1 MKNKHFKLGI
11 WGWWQGGNLGDNWIK
26 NIMKKAFPFARCI
39 PTNILKFR
47 GFDFIICGGG
57 GLFIYDV
64 IRPWNTIEKIKQP
77 FGIIGM
83 GAEFP
88 HTSDLAKK
96 LDDKAEF
103 FFVRDDYSIECMGL
117 GQKNKS
123 FDATFI
129 EPLEWCEKQ
138 ELDSDKLFFVWRDGH
153 ELLENDQ
160 FHKYI
165 CYEDT
170 VNETWQDIIHRNF
183 TTIIED
189 DFQTTEADVEE
200 RIKGC
205 GFVITGR
212 FHGVVAAIQKGIPFI
227 AIDICPKIRMLADD
241 AGLSE
246 YCVKISETHRIDELI
261 EKARNNIDEI
271 RQKEKQYTL
280 AAHEVMSEHVNVAY
294 EAIFRTCKP
303 MRALSI
309 RDGKEE
315 SQSVEKQLEVLRGLC
330 TVKEKAFLT
339 GFNQSG
345 QGQEAEISLR
355 DIKKIVPVNIPDVI
369 LIDGKR
375 LKIEKS
381 ALLYL
386 QQKQIAVID
395 LSDEESQKCAQDTF
409 LWTKRLRKELG

>member
-1 MKNKHFKLGI
+1 MKNRHFKLGI
-11 WGWWQGGNLGDNWIK
+11 WGWWQGRNLGDNWIK

-39 PTNILKFR
+39 PTSILDFK
-47 GFDFIICGGG
+47 GFDFMICGGG

-64 IRPWNTIEKIKQP
+64 IRPWNTIENIKLP

-96 LDDKAEF
+96 LDEKAEF

-138 ELDSDKLFFVWRDGH
+138 NMDAKKLFFVWRDGH
-153 ELLENDQ
+153 ELLENEQ
-160 FHKYI
+160 FNEYI
-165 CYEDT
+165 RYKDSVWED
-170 VNETWQDIIHRNF
+170 WQEIIHRNF
-183 TTIIED
+183 SEIVDD
-189 DFQTTEADVEE
+189 DFQTTQADIEE

-246 YCVKISETHRIDELI
+246 YCVKISETDQIDALI
-261 EKARNNIDEI
+261 KKAFENMDEI
-271 RQKEKQYTL
+271 RQKEKLYTM
-280 AAHEVMSEHVNVAY
+280 AAHNVMTEHVNVAY

-303 MRALSI
+303 MRALYLKAEAVK
-309 RDGKEE
+309 DKQAEE
-315 SQSVEKQLEVLRGLC
+315 QIEVLSRLC
-330 TVKEKAFLT
+330 TMQEKGICIAT
-339 GFNQSG
+339 PDEG
-345 QGQEAEISLR
+345 ISLR
-355 DIKKIVPVNIPDVI
+355 ELKKLLPFKTPDVI
-369 LIDGKR
+369 IMDTASFRFDEAASK
-375 LKIEKS
+375 
-381 ALLYL
+381 YL
-386 QQKQIAVID
+386 QKKQIAVID
-395 LSDEESQKCAQDTF
+395 LHDEESIKCAQDSF
-409 LWTKRLRKELG
+409 LWTKRLRKALG